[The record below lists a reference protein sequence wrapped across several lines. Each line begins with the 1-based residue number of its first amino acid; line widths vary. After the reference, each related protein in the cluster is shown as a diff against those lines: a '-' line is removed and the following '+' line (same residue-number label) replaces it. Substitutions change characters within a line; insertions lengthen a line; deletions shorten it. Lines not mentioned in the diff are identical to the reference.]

1 MAYLIPKSARTVKME
16 IFKGLGIVD
25 CLIVAVTVVAAY
37 MILQIGALP
46 FLPKAIIAVVLL
58 IVGLILV
65 LPSPIIPTQK
75 SYQSLKTIYTYL
87 SSSKD
92 YKKRKV
98 IRNGQKQQ

>member
-1 MAYLIPKSARTVKME
+1 MAYLIPKSARSVKME

-25 CLIVAVTVVAAY
+25 CLIVAATVVGAY
-37 MILQIGALP
+37 AILQIGALP
-46 FLPKAIIAVVLL
+46 FLPKAIVAIVVI

-75 SYQSLKTIYTYL
+75 SYQSIKTIYNYL

-98 IRNGQKQQ
+98 TKNGQK

>member
-1 MAYLIPKSARTVKME
+1 MAYLIPKSARTVKLE
-16 IFKGLGIVD
+16 IFKGLGIVE
-25 CLIVAVTVVAAY
+25 CLIVAFAVIAAY
-37 MILQIGALP
+37 MIMQIDVLP
-46 FLPKAIIAVVLL
+46 FLPKAVIAIILL

-75 SYQSLKTIYTYL
+75 SYQSIKTIYNYL

-98 IRNGQKQQ
+98 IRNGKK